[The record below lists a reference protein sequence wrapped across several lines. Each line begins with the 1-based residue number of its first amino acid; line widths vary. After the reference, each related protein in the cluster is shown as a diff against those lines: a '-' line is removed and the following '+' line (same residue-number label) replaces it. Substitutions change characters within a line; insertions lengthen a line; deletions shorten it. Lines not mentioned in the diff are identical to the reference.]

1 MRERKS
7 GRVTTRS
14 TFAAMETG
22 ITGVHKY
29 RSLRL
34 EKTNMRVHC
43 YGREIANN
51 ILSGTYASSGRKN
64 AHTAEICVNFTGQTR
79 FPCACATHVHAC
91 VHTRAWHAW
100 ARCHTDRDTIYEPA
114 AHEMDSRCIA
124 REPRISTRKLIFRPL
139 MRKIFLNPLAYFRKN
154 TDV

>member
-91 VHTRAWHAW
+91 VHTRV
-100 ARCHTDRDTIYEPA
+100 ARVGAMSHGPRYNIRTSRSRNGFPMYCARAPNIDEKTHIPA
-114 AHEMDSRCIA
+114 SDA
-124 REPRISTRKLIFRPL
+124 
-139 MRKIFLNPLAYFRKN
+139 KN
-154 TDV
+154 ILKSASLL